1 MRRLV
6 VLLKKEFLQLLRDK
20 ILIIILIYAFT
31 IDVYVGGK
39 GVKLEVNNF
48 PTIIQDQSKS
58 FKSRELIS
66 RFREPYF
73 KILAFVESDKEV
85 VDWLD
90 KGKALMAI
98 IIPSDFERKV
108 DKGQGKIQVIID
120 GTMSITATMAVS
132 YVAKITNDYAIE
144 LLERKEGVTK
154 HFFESFPQ
162 IDERSR
168 ILFNPNCLSHWF
180 MGLAELFN
188 VVTMVPLLIT
198 AAVLIK
204 EKEYGTIEQLLVTPV
219 RSWEIF
225 LAKILPTVI
234 IVSLLTMLSIFI
246 MIKGIFKV
254 PIRGNL
260 FLFYIVTCLYIFSLS
275 SIGIAIATMV
285 RNLSQAMMVIMIIL
299 VPMLMIS
306 GVWTPPEA
314 MRLFTKYVSLLSP
327 MRYYLNFGYGV
338 ILKGN
343 SLKYVWQDILG
354 IIFIGSLL
362 LFFSALRFRQSF
374 AK

>member
-1 MRRLV
+1 LRRLV

>member
-1 MRRLV
+1 MYKR
-6 VLLKKEFLQLLRDK
+6 Q
-20 ILIIILIYAFT
+20 
-31 IDVYVGGK
+31 
-39 GVKLEVNNF
+39 
-48 PTIIQDQSKS
+48 
-58 FKSRELIS
+58 
-66 RFREPYF
+66 
-73 KILAFVESDKEV
+73 
-85 VDWLD
+85 
-90 KGKALMAI
+90 
-98 IIPSDFERKV
+98 
-108 DKGQGKIQVIID
+108 
-120 GTMSITATMAVS
+120 
-132 YVAKITNDYAIE
+132 
-144 LLERKEGVTK
+144 
-154 HFFESFPQ
+154 
-162 IDERSR
+162 
-168 ILFNPNCLSHWF
+168 
-180 MGLAELFN
+180 
-188 VVTMVPLLIT
+188 
-198 AAVLIK
+198 
-204 EKEYGTIEQLLVTPV
+204 EYGTIEQLLVTPV

-246 MIKGIFKV
+246 MIKGVFKV

-314 MRLFTKYVSLLSP
+314 MRLFTRYISLLSP
-327 MRYYLNFGYGV
+327 MRYYLDFGYGV

>member
-85 VDWLD
+85 VNWLD
-90 KGKALMAI
+90 KGKASMAI
-98 IIPSDFERKV
+98 IIPPDFERKV

-132 YVAKITNDYAIE
+132 YVAEITNDYAIE
-144 LLERKEGVTK
+144 LLERKGGVTK
-154 HFFESFPQ
+154 HFFENFPQ
-162 IDERSR
+162 IDERTR
-168 ILFNPNCLSHWF
+168 VLFNPNCLSHWF

-188 VVTMVPLLIT
+188 VITMVPLLIT

-246 MIKGIFKV
+246 MIKGVFKV

-260 FLFYIVTCLYIFSLS
+260 FLFYIVTCLYIFTLS

-314 MRLFTKYVSLLSP
+314 MRLFARYASLLSP
-327 MRYYLNFGYGV
+327 MRYYLDFGYGV

-343 SLKYVWQDILG
+343 GLKYVWQDILG
-354 IIFIGSLL
+354 IILIGGLL

>member
-1 MRRLV
+1 MRRLI

-31 IDVYVGGK
+31 IDVYVGGE

-90 KGKALMAI
+90 KGKASMAI
-98 IIPSDFERKV
+98 IIPPDFERKV

-132 YVAKITNDYAIE
+132 YVAEITNDYAIE
-144 LLERKEGVTK
+144 LFERKGRVTK
-154 HFFESFPQ
+154 HFFETLPQ
-162 IDERSR
+162 IDERTR
-168 ILFNPNCLSHWF
+168 VLFNPNCISEWF

-246 MIKGIFKV
+246 MIKGVFKV

-285 RNLSQAMMVIMIIL
+285 GNLSQAMMVIMIIL

-314 MRLFTKYVSLLSP
+314 MRLFARYISLLSP
-327 MRYYLNFGYGV
+327 MRYYLDFGYGV

>member
-20 ILIIILIYAFT
+20 ILIIVLIYAFT
-31 IDVYVGGK
+31 IDVYVGGE
-39 GVKLEVNNF
+39 GVKLEVNKF

-85 VDWLD
+85 VNWLD
-90 KGKALMAI
+90 KGKASMAI
-98 IIPSDFERKV
+98 IISPDFERKV

-132 YVAKITNDYAIE
+132 YVAEITNDYAIE
-144 LLERKEGVTK
+144 LLERKGGVTK
-154 HFFESFPQ
+154 HFFEGLPQ
-162 IDERSR
+162 IDERTR
-168 ILFNPNCLSHWF
+168 VLFNPNCLSHWF

-246 MIKGIFKV
+246 MIKGVFKV

-260 FLFYIVTCLYIFSLS
+260 FLFYIVTCLYIFTLS

-314 MRLFTKYVSLLSP
+314 MRLFARYASLLSP

-343 SLKYVWQDILG
+343 GLKYVWQDILG
-354 IIFIGSLL
+354 IILIGGLL

>member
-39 GVKLEVNNF
+39 GVKLKVNNF

-90 KGKALMAI
+90 KGKASMAI
-98 IIPSDFERKV
+98 IIPPDFERKV

-132 YVAKITNDYAIE
+132 YVAEITNDYAIE
-144 LLERKEGVTK
+144 LLERKGGVTK
-154 HFFESFPQ
+154 QFFESFPQ
-162 IDERSR
+162 IDGRTR
-168 ILFNPNCLSHWF
+168 VLFNPNCLSHWF

-188 VVTMVPLLIT
+188 VITMVPLLIT
-198 AAVLIK
+198 AAALIK

-225 LAKILPTVI
+225 LAKMLPTVI
-234 IVSLLTMLSIFI
+234 IVSLLAMLSIFI
-246 MIKGIFKV
+246 MIKGVLGV

-260 FLFYIVTCLYIFSLS
+260 FLFYIVTCFYIFTLS

-314 MRLFTKYVSLLSP
+314 MRLFARYASLLSP
-327 MRYYLNFGYGV
+327 MRYYLDFSYGV
-338 ILKGN
+338 LLKGN
-343 SLKYVWQDILG
+343 SLKYIWHDILG
-354 IIFIGSLL
+354 ILLIGSMLL
-362 LFFSALRFRQSF
+362 AFSAVRFRQSF

>member
-85 VDWLD
+85 VEWLD
-90 KGKALMAI
+90 KGKASMAI
-98 IIPSDFERKV
+98 IIPPDFERKV

-132 YVAKITNDYAIE
+132 YVTNITNDYAIE
-144 LLERKEGVTK
+144 LLERKGGSTK
-154 HFFESFPQ
+154 HFFKNLPR
-162 IDERSR
+162 IDGRTR
-168 ILFNPNCLSHWF
+168 VLFNPNCLSHWF

-188 VVTMVPLLIT
+188 VITMVPLLIT

-246 MIKGIFKV
+246 MIKGVFKV

-260 FLFYIVTCLYIFSLS
+260 FLFYIVTCLYIFTLS

-314 MRLFTKYVSLLSP
+314 MRLFARYASLLSP
-327 MRYYLNFGYGV
+327 MRYYLDFGYGV

-343 SLKYVWQDILG
+343 GLKYVWQDILG
-354 IIFIGSLL
+354 IILIGGLL